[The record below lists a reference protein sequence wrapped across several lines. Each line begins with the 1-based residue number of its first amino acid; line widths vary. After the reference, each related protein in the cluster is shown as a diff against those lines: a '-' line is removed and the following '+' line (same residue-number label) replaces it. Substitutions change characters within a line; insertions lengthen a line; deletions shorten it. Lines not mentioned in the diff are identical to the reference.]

1 MTSVCV
7 PNTSGWHS
15 VILLPLN
22 NIISGIR
29 WDEKCSLEQGQR
41 EERATQALQRKAQVS
56 RSLTSSH
63 SDLPGLFPA

>member
-15 VILLPLN
+15 VLLLLLS
-22 NIISGIR
+22 NIMSGIR
-29 WDEKCSLEQGQR
+29 WYKKCSLEQGQR
-41 EERATQALQRKAQVS
+41 DRATQALQRKALVS

-63 SDLPGLFPA
+63 SDLPGLSPA